1 MPAKTKKAVAKKPKK
16 MSGASGIPH
25 VSISIPALSEYVG
38 VARLAISGVA
48 SRLDFSVEQIEDIKV
63 AVTEACANAVQYAY
77 GNNGR
82 EHTDKTV
89 TISCSTFKDRLE
101 IAVRDEGIGFDAKN
115 PPPPDKGDGHTH
127 LGLGITFMRTLMDKA
142 DIDSKKGKGTT
153 VTLVKYVAPAHSA

>member
-1 MPAKTKKAVAKKPKK
+1 MARTTKKRTKAPKK
-16 MSGASGIPH
+16 RTTTVPT
-25 VSISIPALSEYVG
+25 VSISIPALSEFVG

-48 SRLDFSVEQIEDIKV
+48 SRLNFSVEQIEDIKV

-89 TISCSTFKDRLE
+89 DISCTTFNDRLE
-101 IAVRDEGIGFDAKN
+101 VSVRDSGLGFDPKN
-115 PPPPDKGDGHTH
+115 PPAPDKSDGHTH

-142 DIDSKKGKGTT
+142 DIESKKGKGTT
-153 VTLVKYVAPAHSA
+153 VTLTKYVSPSQPA